1 MPTAIEHDPS
11 KRRILIVDDEP
22 KICEMLTRYFSLK
35 GYDARSVCSG
45 EEAFALATAFQPHIV
60 LLDLLMPGTSGVEVL
75 KHFKQQPQAP
85 RVIML
90 SAADH
95 ANVAEGALKLGADSY
110 VCKPPDLAQL
120 ERLVSGFWPSTTRR
134 A

>member
-1 MPTAIEHDPS
+1 METKHETG
-11 KRRILIVDDEP
+11 KRRILIIDDEP

-45 EEAFALATAFQPHIV
+45 EEACALATAFQPHVV
-60 LLDLLMPGTSGVEVL
+60 LLDLLMPGVNGVEVL
-75 KHFKQQPQAP
+75 KHFKQQLPAP

-95 ANVAEGALKLGADSY
+95 VGVAEGTLKLGADSY

-120 ERLVSGFWPSTTRR
+120 ERLVSGFWPSTTHH

>member
-1 MPTAIEHDPS
+1 MPTGTQHDGG

-45 EEAFALATAFQPHIV
+45 AEAFALATAFQPHVV
-60 LLDLLMPGTSGVEVL
+60 LLDLLMPGMTGVEVL
-75 KHFKQQPQAP
+75 QQFKQQPQSP

-110 VCKPPDLAQL
+110 VCKPPDLTQL
-120 ERLVSGFWPSTTRR
+120 ERLVNGFWPPTR
-134 A
+134 